1 MTGERRD
8 TVHIDT
14 LGEHILVHESAKV
27 EMNPALY
34 DSFIA
39 DYYDESPVVSG
50 RLQDVTFYRDAVSE
64 FGDPV
69 LELGCGTGRITMA
82 LADAGKRITGLDLS
96 ERMLERAV
104 KKRAALN
111 VDARERVHLV
121 QGDMTRFD
129 LGETF
134 RLVIIPFRPFQ
145 HLLEVQQQ
153 VDCLD
158 CVRKHLTPGGRLI
171 LDVFQTDAERM
182 HDPVHMREQLVT
194 EYKTTDGR
202 QVRITER
209 VAAFHRAEQR
219 NDVEMI
225 FSIAHRDGRQERLVF
240 AWPLR
245 YFFRY
250 EIEHLLARC
259 GFQVAAEY
267 GNFDRTPMVDNSP
280 EMIFVAEARQGDG
293 R

>member
-1 MTGERRD
+1 MA
-8 TVHIDT
+8 
-14 LGEHILVHESAKV
+14 S
-27 EMNPALY
+27 ALY

-39 DYYDESPVVSG
+39 DYYDESPIVKG
-50 RLQDVTFYRDAVSE
+50 RLQDAAFYRDAAPE

-82 LADAGKRITGLDLS
+82 LAEAGKRITGLDLS

-104 KKRAALN
+104 KKRAELP
-111 VDARERVHLV
+111 VEARERVHLV
-121 QGDMTRFD
+121 QGDMTRFG
-129 LGETF
+129 LGEKF
-134 RLVIIPFRPFQ
+134 RLIIIPFRPFQ

-153 VDCLD
+153 VECLE
-158 CVRKHLTPGGRLI
+158 CVTKHLAPGGRLI

-182 HDPVHMREQLVT
+182 HDPVHMREMPVT
-194 EYKTTDGR
+194 EYQTADGR
-202 QVRITER
+202 QVRISER

-225 FSIAHRDGRQERLVF
+225 FSIKHKDGRQERLVF

-250 EIEHLLARC
+250 EVEHLLARC
-259 GFQVAAEY
+259 GLRVTALY
-267 GNFDRTPMVDNSP
+267 GDFDRTAIRDDSP
-280 EMIFVAEARQGDG
+280 EMIFVAEIH
-293 R
+293 

>member
-1 MTGERRD
+1 
-8 TVHIDT
+8 
-14 LGEHILVHESAKV
+14 
-27 EMNPALY
+27 
-34 DSFIA
+34 
-39 DYYDESPVVSG
+39 
-50 RLQDVTFYRDAVSE
+50 LQDVAFYRDAVRE

-69 LELGCGTGRITMA
+69 LELGCGTGRITIA
-82 LADAGKRITGLDLS
+82 LSEAGKRITGLDLS
-96 ERMLERAV
+96 ERMLERAA
-104 KKRAALN
+104 KKRAALR
-111 VDARERVHLV
+111 VEARERLHLI
-121 QGDMTRFD
+121 QGDMARFD
-129 LGETF
+129 LGEKF

-158 CVRKHLTPGGRLI
+158 CVRQHLTPGGRLI

-182 HDPVHMREQLVT
+182 HDPVHMREMLVT
-194 EYKTTDGR
+194 EYQTADGR

-209 VAAFHRAEQR
+209 VVAFHRAEQR

-225 FSIAHRDGRQERLVF
+225 FSIRHPDGRQERLVF
-240 AWPLR
+240 AWTLR

-259 GFQVAAEY
+259 GFRVTALY
-267 GNFDRTPMVDNSP
+267 GNFDRTPIRDDSP
-280 EMIFVAEARQGDG
+280 EMVFVAENRQRDG

>member
-1 MTGERRD
+1 MT
-8 TVHIDT
+8 
-14 LGEHILVHESAKV
+14 
-27 EMNPALY
+27 NALY

-39 DYYDESPVVSG
+39 DYYDESPVVKG
-50 RLQDVTFYRDAVSE
+50 RLQDVAFYRDAARD

-82 LADAGKRITGLDLS
+82 LAEAGKRITGLDLS

-104 KKRAALN
+104 KKRAA
-111 VDARERVHLV
+111 VRVEARERVHLV

-129 LGETF
+129 LGEKF
-134 RLVIIPFRPFQ
+134 RLIIIPFRPFQ
-145 HLLEVQQQ
+145 HLLEVRQQM
-153 VDCLD
+153 DCLD
-158 CVRKHLTPGGRLI
+158 GVRKHLAPGGRLV

-182 HDPVHMREQLVT
+182 HDPVHMREALVT
-194 EYKTTDGR
+194 EYKTADGR
-202 QVRITER
+202 QVRVTER
-209 VAAFHRAEQR
+209 VADFHRAEQR

-225 FSIAHRDGRQERLVF
+225 FSVAHPGGRQEKLVF

-250 EIEHLLARC
+250 EVEHLLARC
-259 GFQVAAEY
+259 GFKVSAEY
-267 GNFDRTPMVDNSP
+267 GDFDRTPIQDDSP
-280 EMIFVAEARQGDG
+280 EMIFVAESRQGDG

>member
-1 MTGERRD
+1 MG
-8 TVHIDT
+8 
-14 LGEHILVHESAKV
+14 S
-27 EMNPALY
+27 ALY

-39 DYYDESPVVSG
+39 DYYDESPVVKG
-50 RLQDVTFYRDAVSE
+50 RLQDVAFYRDAARE

-82 LADAGKRITGLDLS
+82 LAEAGKRITGLDLS

-104 KKRAALN
+104 KKRAALR
-111 VDARERVHLV
+111 VEARERVQLV

-129 LGETF
+129 LGEKF

-158 CVRKHLTPGGRLI
+158 CVRKHLAPGGRLI
-171 LDVFQTDAERM
+171 RDVFQTDAERM
-182 HDPVHMREQLVT
+182 HDPVHMRETLVT
-194 EYKTTDGR
+194 EYNTADGR
-202 QVRITER
+202 QVKISER
-209 VAAFHRAEQR
+209 VAAFHRAQQI
-219 NDVEMI
+219 NDVEMV
-225 FSIAHRDGRQERLVF
+225 FSVKHTGGREERLVF

-250 EIEHLLARC
+250 EVAHLMARC
-259 GFQVAAEY
+259 GFKVTAEY
-267 GNFDRTPMVDNSP
+267 GNFDRMAIQDDSP
-280 EMIFVAEARQGDG
+280 EMIFVVEKQ
-293 R
+293 

>member
-1 MTGERRD
+1 MASE
-8 TVHIDT
+8 
-14 LGEHILVHESAKV
+14 
-27 EMNPALY
+27 LY

-39 DYYDESPVVSG
+39 DYYDESPVVRE
-50 RLQDVTFYRDAVSE
+50 RLQDVAFYRDAVRE

-69 LELGCGTGRITMA
+69 LELGCGTGRIMMA

-111 VDARERVHLV
+111 KEARERVHLV
-121 QGDMTRFD
+121 QGDMTQFD

-145 HLLEVQQQ
+145 HLLEVQHQ

-158 CVRKHLTPGGRLI
+158 CVRKHLSPGGRLI

-182 HDPVHMREQLVT
+182 HDPVHMREMLVT
-194 EYKTTDGR
+194 EYVTTDGR

-225 FSIAHRDGRQERLVF
+225 FSIRHRDGRQERLVF

-250 EIEHLLARC
+250 EVEHLLARC
-259 GFQVAAEY
+259 GFRVTALY
-267 GNFDRTPMVDNSP
+267 GSFDRTPIRDDSP
-280 EMIFVAEARQGDG
+280 EMIFVAESRQGDG

>member
-1 MTGERRD
+1 MT
-8 TVHIDT
+8 
-14 LGEHILVHESAKV
+14 
-27 EMNPALY
+27 NALY

-39 DYYDESPVVSG
+39 DYYDESPVVKG
-50 RLQDVTFYRDAVSE
+50 RLQDVAFYRDAARD

-82 LADAGKRITGLDLS
+82 LAEAGKRITGLDLS

-104 KKRAALN
+104 KKRAA
-111 VDARERVHLV
+111 VRVEARERVHLV

-129 LGETF
+129 LGEKF
-134 RLVIIPFRPFQ
+134 RLIIIPFRPFQ
-145 HLLEVQQQ
+145 HLLEVRQQM
-153 VDCLD
+153 DCLD
-158 CVRKHLTPGGRLI
+158 GVRKHLAPGGRLV

-182 HDPVHMREQLVT
+182 HDPVHMREALVT
-194 EYKTTDGR
+194 EYKTADGR
-202 QVRITER
+202 QVRVTER
-209 VAAFHRAEQR
+209 VAGFHRAEQR

-225 FSIAHRDGRQERLVF
+225 FSVAHPGGRQEKLVF

-250 EIEHLLARC
+250 EVEHLLARC
-259 GFQVAAEY
+259 GFKVSAEY
-267 GNFDRTPMVDNSP
+267 GDFDRTPIQDDSP
-280 EMIFVAEARQGDG
+280 EMIFVAESRQGDG